1 MGTSEIYDHYMRQVV
16 ENMRLD
22 RFLCQM
28 NMGSRSEVKELIR
41 KRKVSVNGVIALSA
55 EQKIDETK
63 DIVDCNGQKLYYR
76 PFVYYMMNKPQG
88 VVSATTDK
96 REQTVLDLL
105 LSFLPECDKKRNL
118 VPVGR
123 LDKDTEGLLLFTDD
137 GALAHSLLSPK
148 RHVNKSY
155 LTEIA
160 HPLSSEEVCALECGV
175 DISATAPPGEKEEL
189 KNRLTYPARVSRLD
203 DQKLVLSVREGRFH
217 QIKRMLQAVDNE
229 VTGLRR
235 IRFGPLELDSALAP
249 GACRELTSAEVEL
262 LKYIEQRQTGQTAM
276 MKEIQAVIFDL
287 DGTMVDSM
295 WMWHQIDIEYLGK
308 FGIPVPDR
316 LQESI
321 EGMSFHETAV
331 YFKKRFRIPDTLD
344 EIKADWNRMAW
355 EKYEKEVP
363 LKPGVAAFLADCQK
377 RGIKMGIATSNS
389 RELVNVILKSHGLE
403 SCFSVIKTGCEVLK
417 GKPAP
422 DIYLAA
428 AKELDIA
435 PEHCLVF
442 EDILPGIQ
450 AGINAGMRVCAVED
464 FYSADIRRQKMEL
477 ADYFIKDYA
486 EIIFV

>member
-189 KNRLTYPARVSRLD
+189 NYTQFRKRLGELKELILAEDYDSCRYAFSTLADFENIEDCKDKYRCINKLLD
-203 DQKLVLSVREGRFH
+203 E
-217 QIKRMLQAVDNE
+217 N
-229 VTGLRR
+229 
-235 IRFGPLELDSALAP
+235 
-249 GACRELTSAEVEL
+249 
-262 LKYIEQRQTGQTAM
+262 KYDDVI
-276 MKEIQAVIFDL
+276 KEIDQA
-287 DGTMVDSM
+287 
-295 WMWHQIDIEYLGK
+295 
-308 FGIPVPDR
+308 
-316 LQESI
+316 
-321 EGMSFHETAV
+321 
-331 YFKKRFRIPDTLD
+331 
-344 EIKADWNRMAW
+344 
-355 EKYEKEVP
+355 
-363 LKPGVAAFLADCQK
+363 
-377 RGIKMGIATSNS
+377 
-389 RELVNVILKSHGLE
+389 
-403 SCFSVIKTGCEVLK
+403 
-417 GKPAP
+417 
-422 DIYLAA
+422 
-428 AKELDIA
+428 
-435 PEHCLVF
+435 
-442 EDILPGIQ
+442 
-450 AGINAGMRVCAVED
+450 
-464 FYSADIRRQKMEL
+464 
-477 ADYFIKDYA
+477 
-486 EIIFV
+486 